1 MSILKHKKV
10 VLGVCGSIAAYK
22 ALIVAR
28 LLTEL
33 GCEVVP
39 ILTSHAQRFVGP
51 LSFSALCQRP
61 CITNLW
67 DQAAHGEIGHVELA
81 HSAELVIVAPAS
93 AHTLAK
99 MGQGMADDPLCAL
112 LLSTR
117 APVLVAP
124 AMETGMWQHPATVAN
139 LALLRQRGVHVALP
153 EGGALASGR
162 QGIGRLRDPAAIV
175 AQAIRLCTPQDL
187 AGQRVLVTAGPTRE
201 ALDPARYLSNPSTG
215 KMGYAL
221 AEAAAARG
229 AEVHLLSGPTALT
242 PPDRVRCTHVV
253 TCAELLTACETH
265 IGWASVLLMA
275 AAPADFRPAHP
286 ATHKVKKQG
295 APGRPELTCALV
307 GTPDILMRLDARAQ
321 GCFTVGFA
329 AETQHVLAYGED
341 KLTRKNLDMLVANDV
356 GRTDTGFAS
365 DTNAGWLLRRGA
377 PPLALPLQ
385 SKRELAD
392 VILQHVGAGLRAR
405 D

>member
-1 MSILKHKKV
+1 MSVLKHKKI

-22 ALIVAR
+22 AIIVAR

-33 GCEVVP
+33 GSDVAP
-39 ILTSHAQRFVGP
+39 ILTSSAQRFVGP
-51 LSFSALCQRP
+51 MSFSALCKQP

-67 DQAAHGEIGHVELA
+67 DAAAQGEIGHVELA
-81 HSAELVIVAPAS
+81 HSADLVICAPAS
-93 AHTLAK
+93 AHMLAK
-99 MGQGMADDPLCAL
+99 MSQGMADDPLCAL
-112 LLSTR
+112 LLATR

-139 LALLRQRGVHVALP
+139 LRLLRERGVHVAAP

-162 QGIGRLRDPAAIV
+162 SGMGRLRDPAAIV
-175 AQAIRLCTPQDL
+175 AQATRLCTPQDL

-229 AEVHLLSGPTALT
+229 AEVHLVSGPTALT
-242 PPDRVRCTHVV
+242 PPDGVRCTQVV

-265 IGWASVLLMA
+265 IGWASMLLMA
-275 AAPADFRPAHP
+275 AAPADFRPAQP
-286 ATHKVKKQG
+286 APHKVKKQDNPNS
-295 APGRPELTCALV
+295 ADMTCSLV
-307 GTPDILMRLDARAQ
+307 GNPDILMHLDARAR

-329 AETQHVLAYGED
+329 AETQNVLAYGEQ

-356 GRTDTGFAS
+356 GRADTGFAS
-365 DTNAGWLLRRGA
+365 DTNAGWLLRRNT
-377 PPLALPLQ
+377 LPLELPLL

-392 VILQHVGAGLRAR
+392 VILSHVAVGLRAR
-405 D
+405 A